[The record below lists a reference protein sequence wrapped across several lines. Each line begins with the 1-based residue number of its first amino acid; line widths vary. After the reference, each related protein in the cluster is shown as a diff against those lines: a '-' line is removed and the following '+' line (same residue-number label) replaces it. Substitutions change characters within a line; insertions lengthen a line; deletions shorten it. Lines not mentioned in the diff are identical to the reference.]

1 MQQSFLFGKSILLTG
16 VTGFVGK
23 AVLESILRDHH
34 RHIKHVFCLVRAND
48 KQSMYE
54 RIKQVLDGQ
63 LFDALRNR
71 VGVVTFKDIAAKVV
85 PIQGDISIPG
95 VGLSE
100 GDIGLLHAHLNLVI
114 HSAATVNFNM
124 PLKDALRINTLGTME
139 LLDICERGAHFQGFV
154 YISTAYV
161 NANLKSGKVEERLYA
176 MPLGDP
182 ATLVNEIQAKST
194 EQAIRFT
201 KKVLQV
207 YPNTYTFTKSITEHL
222 LYNCATPTA
231 SVRLNVVASSAQDP
245 VPGWVD
251 GTSGLNGASILIGQ
265 GIIDTLHI
273 PRNKSPDIV
282 PVDFATNAITRICAE
297 MLDTPATKSTTSA
310 PPPST
315 P

>member
-1 MQQSFLFGKSILLTG
+1 
-16 VTGFVGK
+16 
-23 AVLESILRDHH
+23 
-34 RHIKHVFCLVRAND
+34 
-48 KQSMYE
+48 
-54 RIKQVLDGQ
+54 
-63 LFDALRNR
+63 
-71 VGVVTFKDIAAKVV
+71 
-85 PIQGDISIPG
+85 
-95 VGLSE
+95 
-100 GDIGLLHAHLNLVI
+100 
-114 HSAATVNFNM
+114 
-124 PLKDALRINTLGTME
+124 ME
-139 LLDICERGAHFQGFV
+139 PLDICERAHFQGFV

-161 NANLKSGKVEERLYA
+161 NANLVGQVEERLYV

-182 ATLVNEIQAKST
+182 QLSST
-194 EQAIRFT
+194 RSKPSLPNRPSA
-201 KKVLQV
+201 LQEGSPV
-207 YPNTYTFTKSITEHL
+207 YPNTYTHQVNHRHL

-231 SVRLNVVASSAQDP
+231 YIRLNVVASSAQDP